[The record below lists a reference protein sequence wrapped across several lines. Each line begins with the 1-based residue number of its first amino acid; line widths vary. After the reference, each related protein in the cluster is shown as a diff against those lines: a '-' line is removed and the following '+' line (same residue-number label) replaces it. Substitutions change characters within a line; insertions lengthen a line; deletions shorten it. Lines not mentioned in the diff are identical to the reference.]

1 MLDRLLTAGC
11 NTAIENFSKF
21 IENICAPLTW
31 NLPNIIKD
39 TSHLLNLIDDVSKS
53 RLPDKLISAWF
64 DIFNMFPKIDN
75 ERKMEA
81 VRSSLDS
88 RKIHQQN
95 G

>member
-1 MLDRLLTAGC
+1 MPERLLTAECSFG
-11 NTAIENFSKF
+11 IENFFRF
-21 IENICAPLTW
+21 IESIYEPLTS

-53 RLPDKLISAWF
+53 RLPDTLISASF

-75 ERKMEA
+75 ERKIEA
-81 VRSSLDS
+81 MRSLLDS

-95 G
+95 A